1 MELTELLKELVEHNK
16 TEKGYQIH
24 LNSGNLDNNSSKHTD
39 VEFGDLYFS
48 ECRALKESPFLCFG
62 NVNRKPVS
70 QSEDGTDI
78 YPLETNSNM
87 FIDLSKIEK
96 IEDVEDFQ
104 DWFVFPSERVINIYM
119 FPEDKSLTGNRNIV
133 AVGFMS

>member
-1 MELTELLKELVEHNK
+1 MELTELLKALVEHNK

-24 LNSGNLDNNSSKHTD
+24 LNSGNLDNNSGKHTD

-70 QSEDGTDI
+70 QLEDGTDI
-78 YPLETNSNM
+78 L
-87 FIDLSKIEK
+87 EK
-96 IEDVEDFQ
+96 IKDVEDFQ
-104 DWFVFPSERVINIYM
+104 DWFAFPSERVVNIYM
-119 FPEDKSLTGNRNIV
+119 FPEDSSLTGNRNIV
-133 AVGFMS
+133 TVGFIS

>member
-1 MELTELLKELVEHNK
+1 MELTELLKALVEHNK

-24 LNSGNLDNNSSKHTD
+24 LNSGNLDNNSGKHTD

-70 QSEDGTDI
+70 QLEDGTDI
-78 YPLETNSNM
+78 L
-87 FIDLSKIEK
+87 EK

-104 DWFVFPSERVINIYM
+104 DWFAFPSERVVNIYM
-119 FPEDKSLTGNRNIV
+119 FPEDSSLTGNRNIV
-133 AVGFMS
+133 TVGFIS

>member
-1 MELTELLKELVEHNK
+1 MELTELLKALVEHNK

-24 LNSGNLDNNSSKHTD
+24 LNSGNLDNNSGKHTD

-70 QSEDGTDI
+70 QLEDGTDI
-78 YPLETNSNM
+78 L
-87 FIDLSKIEK
+87 EK

-104 DWFVFPSERVINIYM
+104 DWFVFPSERVVNIYM
-119 FPEDKSLTGNRNIV
+119 FPEDSSLTGNRNIV
-133 AVGFMS
+133 TVGFIS

>member
-1 MELTELLKELVEHNK
+1 MELTELLKALVEHNK

-24 LNSGNLDNNSSKHTD
+24 LNSGNLDNNSGKHTD

-62 NVNRKPVS
+62 NVSRKPVS
-70 QSEDGTDI
+70 QLEDGTDI
-78 YPLETNSNM
+78 L
-87 FIDLSKIEK
+87 EK

-104 DWFVFPSERVINIYM
+104 DWFVFPSERVVNIYM
-119 FPEDKSLTGNRNIV
+119 FPEDSSLTGNRNIV
-133 AVGFMS
+133 TVGFIS